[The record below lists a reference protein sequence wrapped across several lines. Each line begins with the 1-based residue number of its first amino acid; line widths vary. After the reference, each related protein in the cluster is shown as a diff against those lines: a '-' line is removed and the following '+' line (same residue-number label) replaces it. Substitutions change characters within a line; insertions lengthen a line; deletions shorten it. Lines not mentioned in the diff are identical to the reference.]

1 MSIYSKVII
10 LIGLGVLMAG
20 LQFGVNRFIDERK
33 SRHLQCVYELDRMSE
48 SLLNAIIE
56 EKSFIKS
63 HQESAADKTVEF
75 VKRAGEYMASLR
87 ADSLVKTDKLTV
99 LENLLTEYREAF
111 GRLTQT
117 TKEMDSVELDL
128 GRSIMGFN
136 EKSRQMVRKIG
147 EYIGTAM
154 SNVEEVDEHVRSLS
168 DMARDIT
175 VLLNQISLLL
185 KHDLFGQNDQER
197 YLAESKKTLAEL
209 MRQKRNVDAGSA
221 FIKDPQYID
230 FIKLAVEIIDSLPS
244 RLDGIHHIWKEK
256 TALEVHLDSIRGRI
270 VEAKGA
276 ILESAHSNM
285 DDFVTRIHYLNF
297 LSFLLTLLA
306 LCLGGVLILRSI
318 TRPISLV
325 TAAAREISNGDL
337 RHASERLAVF
347 STDGAS
353 PEARES
359 EKDEIRQLAHAFVR
373 MTESLRSLIGQ
384 VRRSG
389 IQVVSSA
396 TEISATAH
404 QLEATAAQQIASITE
419 VSATTREISSE
430 SEELVKTMSDVA
442 VVASETASVAE
453 DGQRGLQ
460 GMEATM
466 RRLMETTASI
476 ASKLGAIS
484 GKTENIGTI
493 VSTISKVAEQT
504 NLLSLN
510 AAIEA
515 EKAGQYGLGFAVVAR
530 EIRRLAD
537 QTAVAT
543 LNIVQMVK
551 GMQSAVSAGVME
563 VDKFVKQVH
572 NGVEDIEKIGG
583 QMGGIIDRV
592 RAFVPHFEAVNQAVR
607 VQSAGAEGIYGAMS
621 QLSEGAQQARQ
632 VVSELN
638 RATGQL
644 TGAVHELRTEVS
656 NFKVSS

>member
-1 MSIYSKVII
+1 VVESEK
-10 LIGLGVLMAG
+10 LAALG
-20 LQFGVNRFIDERK
+20 
-33 SRHLQCVYELDRMSE
+33 
-48 SLLNAIIE
+48 
-56 EKSFIKS
+56 
-63 HQESAADKTVEF
+63 
-75 VKRAGEYMASLR
+75 
-87 ADSLVKTDKLTV
+87 
-99 LENLLTEYREAF
+99 NLLGEYREAF

-117 TKEMDSVELDL
+117 TQDLDSVELGL

-175 VLLNQISLLL
+175 VLFNQISLML
-185 KHDLFGQNDQER
+185 KHDLFGKNDQER

-209 MRQKRNVDAGSA
+209 MRQKRNLDAGSA

-230 FIKLAVEIIDSLPS
+230 FIKLAVELIDSLPS
-244 RLDGIHHIWKEK
+244 RLDGLHHIWKEK
-256 TALEVHLDSIRGRI
+256 TALEAHLDGIRSRI
-270 VEAKGA
+270 LQAKGT
-276 ILESAHSNM
+276 ILESAHANM
-285 DDFVTRIHYLNF
+285 DDFVRRIHYLNF
-297 LSFLLTLLA
+297 LSFLLALLA

-337 RHASERLAVF
+337 RHASERLALF
-347 STDGAS
+347 SADGGS
-353 PEARES
+353 PEAKES
-359 EKDEIRQLAHAFVR
+359 EKDEIGQLAHAFVR

-404 QLEATAAQQIASITE
+404 QLEATAAQQTASITE
-419 VSATTREISSE
+419 VSAATREISSE
-430 SEELVKTMSDVA
+430 SEELVKTMSNVA

-453 DGQRGLQ
+453 EGQRGLQ

-466 RRLMETTASI
+466 RRLMETTGSI
-476 ASKLGAIS
+476 ASKLEAIS

-551 GMQSAVSAGVME
+551 EMQSAVSAGVME

-572 NGVEDIEKIGG
+572 NGVEDISKIGG

-592 RAFVPHFEAVNQAVR
+592 RALVPHFEAVNQTVR
-607 VQSAGAEGIYGAMS
+607 AQSAGAEGIHEAMS
-621 QLSEGAQQARQ
+621 QLSEGARQARE

-644 TGAVHELRTEVS
+644 TGAVQELRTEVS